1 VIRALD
7 VTSSALVAQRT
18 RLNVIAG
25 NMANA
30 FTTAQEDGTI
40 RPYRRRVVTF
50 APGQPGSEAPGVRV
64 AEIVEEP
71 SEFEWQWRFDPDHPH
86 ARKDGPRAG
95 YVQYPNVNLTME
107 YVDAMEASRAYEA
120 NVAILNVTKNM
131 VQQAI
136 QLFA

>member
-1 VIRALD
+1 MIRALD
-7 VTSSALVAQRT
+7 ITSSALVAQRT

-30 FTTAQEDGTI
+30 FTTVQEDGTV

-50 APGQPGSEAPGVRV
+50 APGQASGRGAGVHV
-64 AEIVEEP
+64 AEILEDP
-71 SEFEWQWRFDPDHPH
+71 SEFQLRYEPGHPH
-86 ARKDGPRAG
+86 AFRDGPLAG

-107 YVDAMEASRAYEA
+107 YVDAMEAARAYEA
-120 NVAILNVTKNM
+120 NVAVMNVTKAM
-131 VQQAI
+131 VQQSI

>member
-1 VIRALD
+1 MIRALD
-7 VTSSALVAQRT
+7 ITSSALVAQRT

-40 RPYRRRVVTF
+40 RPYRRRVVAF
-50 APGQPGSEAPGVRV
+50 QPGQPGRDAPGVQV
-64 AEIVEEP
+64 AEIFEDP
-71 SEFEWQWRFDPDHPH
+71 SEFQWRFDPEHPH

-95 YVQYPNVNLTME
+95 HVQYPNVNLTME

-120 NVAILNVTKNM
+120 NVAMMNVTRRM
-131 VQQAI
+131 LEQAI
-136 QLFA
+136 RLFA